1 MDLEKLTVH
10 DCMEMSEKEKAH
22 VVIHAG
28 KVTDVIKP
36 TNKGAQRNVVLPFS
50 APIQN
55 KHL

>member
-1 MDLEKLTVH
+1 MDLEKLTVR

-36 TNKGAQRNVVLPFS
+36 TNRGAQRNVVLPFS
-50 APIQN
+50 TPTQN